1 MNCTQPCGNSSAS
14 RSWSISHWRWR
25 RSTPGTESPSAFAR
39 NPGPISRRRT
49 ARETKEGVDAFG
61 AHRSDGRALSGAIRC
76 HRRSRAA
83 RARRVSRCARARS
96 QIVTEHPTGR
106 LIYNSGY
113 LGVERTDDIVIV
125 QILLSSGRSV
135 AQKQAFYARAVEL
148 ISKSA
153 AIRPEDV
160 TVVLLENTRADWS
173 FGRGEAQYLT

>member
-1 MNCTQPCGNSSAS
+1 MPLVRIDLMEG
-14 RSWSISHWRWR
+14 RSV
-25 RSTPGTESPSAFAR
+25 AQFAAI
-39 NPGPISRRRT
+39 GE
-49 ARETKEGVDAFG
+49 AVQ
-61 AHRSDGRALSGAIRC
+61 RALVEC
-76 HRRSRAA
+76 LDVPA
-83 RARRVSRCARARS
+83 RDQF

-148 ISKSA
+148 ISKGA

-173 FGRGEAQYLT
+173 FGRGEAQYLTLPRERWT